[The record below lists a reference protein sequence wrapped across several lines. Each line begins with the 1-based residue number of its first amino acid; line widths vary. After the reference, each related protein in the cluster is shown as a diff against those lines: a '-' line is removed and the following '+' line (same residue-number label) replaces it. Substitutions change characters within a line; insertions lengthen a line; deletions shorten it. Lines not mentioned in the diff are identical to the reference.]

1 MTHKGS
7 GEKWPQRCWD
17 LLDLWFLCPE
27 LFGILDCYGFLM
39 ITIMDSS
46 NRVACC
52 IIVTFSLCKTHRNVM
67 FKVSICEEKGNIRL
81 DEEMGGK
88 KSMTHA
94 GRPGN

>member
-1 MTHKGS
+1 MASDMLGFVGS
-7 GEKWPQRCWD
+7 MGCLSRVVWNTG
-17 LLDLWFLCPE
+17 FLC
-27 LFGILDCYGFLM
+27 GFLM
-39 ITIMDSS
+39 IPIMDSS

-81 DEEMGGK
+81 DEEMGGQ

>member
-1 MTHKGS
+1 
-7 GEKWPQRCWD
+7 
-17 LLDLWFLCPE
+17 
-27 LFGILDCYGFLM
+27 M

-81 DEEMGGK
+81 DEEMGGQ